1 MSCWPDSIEE
11 GFDPGASRAVGSTGS
26 AITVTTT
33 LPVTSNL
40 PSIGMSVAQRAGG
53 VVGRGT
59 QGRRAETESE

>member
-1 MSCWPDSIEE
+1 M
-11 GFDPGASRAVGSTGS
+11 
-26 AITVTTT
+26 TT